1 MADSQMKIAMLSV
14 HSCPLGH
21 LGTKDTGGMSV
32 YVRELA
38 RELGKLGQIVD
49 VYTRAHDPV
58 DEQIIRLGQN
68 ARLIHLNAGEEE
80 EIDKLAV
87 YPHLPDFTDSLE
99 DFRKNEGLKY
109 DLIFSHY
116 WLSGWVG
123 RSLQRWWN
131 VPHFMMFHTLGAAKN
146 AVGIGEAEPELRIE
160 RERQLARECH
170 HIITATGKER
180 DEVVRRCGAS
190 PDRISVIP
198 CGVNLELFQPVDKKL
213 AKERL
218 GFKGEK
224 LVLYVGRIEPLKGID
239 RLLGA
244 MPYLNNGIFPRLV
257 VIGGGE
263 HSQDEM
269 ERLKRLSRDF
279 NIGDSVTFLGLIEQE
294 KLPLFYSAADV
305 FVVPSYYETF
315 GLVALE
321 AMACGTPVVATNVGG
336 FQDVIRQGETGYI
349 VPDNSP
355 RNLADKIARLL
366 SKPDVDGRT
375 ALSIRDSIRHLGW
388 SNIACA
394 VAEQCRE
401 VLADYLAP
409 VV

>member
-305 FVVPSYYETF
+305 FVVPSYYPS
-315 GLVALE
+315 G
-321 AMACGTPVVATNVGG
+321 
-336 FQDVIRQGETGYI
+336 
-349 VPDNSP
+349 
-355 RNLADKIARLL
+355 
-366 SKPDVDGRT
+366 
-375 ALSIRDSIRHLGW
+375 
-388 SNIACA
+388 
-394 VAEQCRE
+394 
-401 VLADYLAP
+401 
-409 VV
+409 